1 MSVEQIETRYV
12 KKRLREHL
20 SMTPDKKYFYKELAP
35 ARIKTDL
42 GAVEKVVDLLQ
53 NAFSIIPRRKRVRSY
68 QYVYRLVLQQLQK
81 YAITCFKLE
90 RRREGGGGGGGKKR

>member
-1 MSVEQIETRYV
+1 
-12 KKRLREHL
+12 
-20 SMTPDKKYFYKELAP
+20 MTPDKKYFYKELAP

>member
-1 MSVEQIETRYV
+1 
-12 KKRLREHL
+12 
-20 SMTPDKKYFYKELAP
+20 MTPDNKYFYKELAP

-90 RRREGGGGGGGKKR
+90 RRREGGGGGEVKSGE